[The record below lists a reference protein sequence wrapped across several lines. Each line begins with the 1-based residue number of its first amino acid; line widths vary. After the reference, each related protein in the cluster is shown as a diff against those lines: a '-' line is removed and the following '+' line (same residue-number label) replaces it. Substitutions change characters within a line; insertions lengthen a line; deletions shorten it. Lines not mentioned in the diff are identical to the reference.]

1 MLNKFADELK
11 EIRISKG
18 FNLQQVAVKTRIDY
32 KFLEA
37 MEFGDFEFLPELYVK
52 SFLREYIKVLGLD
65 EKIYMKKYDAAR
77 AGGIYEGSE
86 LPPSPEETK
95 KEEKII
101 PERPAVPEKPPVK
114 ITSFEGFR
122 NYKSR
127 AEESS
132 SAKRK
137 RQKLIFYLTTVLVVA
152 ASIIYLV
159 MLDKTDEIIV
169 TEKPY
174 EEVIG
179 DTAQRQNN
187 QQENPAAVKAVV
199 SGDSLKLTIRATDT
213 SWVKIIID
221 DKQTEEFILFPGSQK
236 SLKSTDNYKI
246 TIGNSAGV
254 NLDLNNKPLNFRLS
268 KSIVQ
273 RIIIDSS
280 GVKDLAVA
288 DQ

>member
-18 FNLQQVAVKTRIDY
+18 FDLQQVAVKTRIDY

-52 SFLREYIKVLGLD
+52 SFLKEYLKVLGLD
-65 EKIYMKKYDAAR
+65 EQLYMKKYNAAR
-77 AGGIYEGSE
+77 AGGIYEDSE
-86 LPPSPEETK
+86 LPTPPAETK
-95 KEEKII
+95 KEEIV
-101 PERPAVPEKPPVK
+101 PEKQAVPEKPPVK
-114 ITSFEGFR
+114 VTSFEGFR

-127 AEESS
+127 AEESTL
-132 SAKRK
+132 ARRK
-137 RQKLIFYLTTVLVVA
+137 KQKLVFYLTTFLVIV
-152 ASIIYLV
+152 ASIIYLI
-159 MLDKTDEIIV
+159 MLDKTDEIII

-179 DTAQRQNN
+179 DTAPRDNN
-187 QQENPAAVKAVV
+187 LQENAAAVKAVV
-199 SGDSLKLTIRATDT
+199 PGDSLILIIRATDT

-236 SLKSTDNYKI
+236 SLKSRDNYKI